1 MRLGLWRNFTIR
13 SSFQTEKH
21 HFFSFEEAEQANIRS
36 DWEYIKVRRIT
47 WDVSLLSS
55 PSLFNNGL
63 FPEFTGKYAYIE
75 SSEPQAS
82 GDKAVLVSDMM
93 TGQQCMRFKYHMH
106 GEDTASLSI
115 YRRGFLVWK
124 EIGNH
129 GNRWLQGQVDFDC
142 SMSQYQVSYPLK

>member
-1 MRLGLWRNFTIR
+1 MSEKYLL
-13 SSFQTEKH
+13 TE
-21 HFFSFEEAEQANIRS
+21 N
-36 DWEYIKVRRIT
+36 YIKC
-47 WDVSLLSS
+47 
-55 PSLFNNGL
+55 LFAIFAL
-63 FPEFTGKYAYIE
+63 FVQWTLPEFTGKYAYIE

-115 YRRGFLVWK
+115 YRRGSLVWK

-142 SMSQYQVSYPLK
+142 SMSQYQVSYSLKQLSDYICSLMADDNRTTGKSFHIRTG